1 MDEPSTS
8 PSGLKP
14 TSRTSR
20 NSLTDRSE
28 VKIDPALPGCSSE
41 SRLMAS
47 CGTPAAP
54 RSVVCWLVIDV
65 LLSSVLAD
73 VDARRLAA
81 LRVEGHDGER
91 RSLIPFEMTA
101 LEFDDRG
108 ADVDRLDDVIA
119 AALLGRA
126 LALAD
131 PQVHAGDDHALG
143 ADALDVGGELLPG
156 VVPGVV
162 DQLGPPADLGVARRP
177 ARLPDR
183 LPVVVPGR
191 DRDA

>member
-41 SRLMAS
+41 SRLIAS

-54 RSVVCWLVIDV
+54 KSICWLVINV

-81 LRVEGHDGER
+81 LRVEGHDGGR

-101 LEFDDRG
+101 LEPDDGG
-108 ADVDRLDDVIA
+108 ADVDGLDDVIA
-119 AALLGRA
+119 ASLLGRA

-131 PQVHAGDDHALG
+131 PQVHVRDDHGIG
-143 ADALDVGGELLPG
+143 ADPLDVGGELLPRVVAGG
-156 VVPGVV
+156 VCPGGARG
-162 DQLGPPADLGVARRP
+162 GP
-177 ARLPDR
+177 
-183 LPVVVPGR
+183 
-191 DRDA
+191 